1 MVGKGWLLAALLTV
15 SLLVSACGGET
26 TESPTSIPDEASIP
40 VQPSTPIP
48 TAELESVVRRVL
60 AEARAAEPPPE
71 TPEPAPIIDAEALAF
86 EVTERVLAT
95 LEARETPTPEPT
107 PDPTPTPTPTPEL
120 TPSLPEVARSVQKF
134 LLRMTGAGGN
144 DGQLLATGV
153 VVGVDDSTGEVF
165 ALTKHQQ
172 VANAGMLEASRTDGA
187 KYEASIIGA
196 DEKRDVALLRLCC
209 DASAVPMSF
218 GDALTLPV
226 GSELVALEFGFQP
239 GVGIVVSR
247 GVLSSVHFDAER
259 ERWIIQTDA
268 AVSGE
273 TGGVLVTPDGR
284 LIGLITGRAGGFANA
299 ISQVTLSEV
308 LIALR

>member
-1 MVGKGWLLAALLTV
+1 M
-15 SLLVSACGGET
+15 
-26 TESPTSIPDEASIP
+26 ESPTSIPDEASIP

-60 AEARAAEPPPE
+60 AEARAAEPPAE

-107 PDPTPTPTPTPEL
+107 PDPTPTPTPTPEP
-120 TPSLPEVARSVQKF
+120 TPSLPEVARSVQKS
-134 LLRMTGAGGN
+134 LLRITGAGGN
-144 DGQLLATGV
+144 GQLLATGV
-153 VVGVDDSTGEVF
+153 VVGVDDSSGEV
-165 ALTKHQQ
+165 L
-172 VANAGMLEASRTDGA
+172 VLAGFTRLAGIARLEALAASGA
-187 KYEASIIGA
+187 KYEAVIHVS
-196 DEKRDVALLRLCC
+196 DEKRDLALLRLCC
-209 DASAVPMSF
+209 DTEATPTPF

-226 GSELVALEFGFQP
+226 GSEVIALEYGP
-239 GVGIVVSR
+239 HAGAGIVVSR

-308 LIALR
+308 LVALR

>member
-1 MVGKGWLLAALLTV
+1 MTGKVWLLAAFLTA

-26 TESPTSIPDEASIP
+26 METPATTPDEASIP

-95 LEARETPTPEPT
+95 LEARGTPTPEPT
-107 PDPTPTPTPTPEL
+107 PEPTPTPTPTPEP
-120 TPSLPEVARSVQKF
+120 TPSLPEVARSVQKS
-134 LLRMTGAGGN
+134 LLRITGAGGN
-144 DGQLLATGV
+144 GELLTTGV

-209 DASAVPMSF
+209 DASAVTMPF

-239 GVGIVVSR
+239 GAGIVVSR
-247 GVLSSVHFDAER
+247 GVLSSVRFDAER

-268 AVSGE
+268 AASGE

-299 ISQVTLSEV
+299 ISEVTLSEV